1 MRPGTFARIAQ
12 AAAIGTALPV
22 LLLAYLSGLD
32 AGVSGVPGEDS
43 CTRCHSGP
51 AGSGSVTVTFPG
63 ALTYTPGARQH
74 LVVIITDSAEKRWGF
89 QLTARQANSS
99 STQAGTFTPGA
110 DGYTQLVCTQTTFRS
125 QAFGNACAT
134 NGMPLEYIEHTQS
147 GSRLGTAGAVT
158 FEFDWTPPATNA
170 GNLTVYIAALAA
182 NGDNSEHG
190 DHTYTARYTLTPASV
205 GPTPGP
211 TPVPAISS
219 GGVVNAA
226 SLQPGVSA
234 GSWVTIQGSNL
245 AGSTRAW
252 GSSDFAGGALP
263 TELDGVSVK
272 IDGKPAYVAFI
283 SPAQINV
290 QAPADSALGPVP
302 VEVTYNGSTSP
313 PGTAQ
318 LQAVSP
324 AFFLWSGKYAVATR
338 PDFSLA
344 AGAGLLQGVDTVPAK
359 PGDVV
364 ILWGTGFG
372 ATNPAVTS
380 GVVPP
385 ANPVANVANPI
396 TVTIGNIAAT
406 VVGAAVSPGIPGLY
420 QIAVQV
426 PDSVPDGDL
435 AVVAQVSGIQSSS
448 SILLSVKR

>member
-1 MRPGTFARIAQ
+1 
-12 AAAIGTALPV
+12 
-22 LLLAYLSGLD
+22 
-32 AGVSGVPGEDS
+32 
-43 CTRCHSGP
+43 
-51 AGSGSVTVTFPG
+51 
-63 ALTYTPGARQH
+63 
-74 LVVIITDSAEKRWGF
+74 
-89 QLTARQANSS
+89 
-99 STQAGTFTPGA
+99 
-110 DGYTQLVCTQTTFRS
+110 
-125 QAFGNACAT
+125 
-134 NGMPLEYIEHTQS
+134 
-147 GSRLGTAGAVT
+147 
-158 FEFDWTPPATNA
+158 
-170 GNLTVYIAALAA
+170 VYIAALAA

-190 DHTYTARYTLTPASV
+190 DHTYTAKYTLTPASV

-226 SLQPGVSA
+226 SFQPGVST

-252 GSSDFAGGALP
+252 SSSDFAGGALP

-344 AGAGLLQGVDTVPAK
+344 AGAGLLQGADTVPAK

-372 ATNPAVTS
+372 ATNPAVTP

-448 SILLSVKR
+448 SVLLSVKR